1 MKMFHRELVYED
13 PRRHV
18 SQWAPTGRG
27 QVGAGFL
34 LPPRVKP
41 TLMKAVCADV
51 IRSGRA
57 ETTPEEI
64 KLHGLNKPHP
74 G

>member
-1 MKMFHRELVYED
+1 MGADWARPGERGDFMF
-13 PRRHV
+13 
-18 SQWAPTGRG
+18 S
-27 QVGAGFL
+27 
-34 LPPRVKP
+34 PRVKP

-64 KLHGLNKPHP
+64 KLHALNKPHP

>member
-1 MKMFHRELVYED
+1 MGPDWEQPGERRISVLPSRETDSDESRLC
-13 PRRHV
+13 
-18 SQWAPTGRG
+18 
-27 QVGAGFL
+27 
-34 LPPRVKP
+34 
-41 TLMKAVCADV
+41 CADV